1 MHPDRLTAILG
12 SAQTVFTRE
21 SYELNTITISGKGL
35 ADATVV
41 PDSFLTDYMP
51 QANGEF
57 VKVYLLIL
65 MERQQGH
72 TVTSCRLAD
81 LLSAPESDV
90 TRALLYWKKQGL
102 LSFGETDGPES
113 AGVSGLQESEPEER
127 STQESGEARE
137 SETASPAER
146 QIDPDDSRREVLSRD
161 FVLTDEQGGEG
172 VISISRTRKPAPVT
186 REQLADKMND
196 PEFAAL
202 IKIAQSLLK
211 TNLKNDDVDHL
222 IYFYDGLHFP
232 TDMIEYLIALS
243 IDERGKK
250 DFRYMQG
257 IAERW
262 YRQGIRT
269 AKDARE
275 EAEQHSH
282 TVHTV
287 FREFGLDRKATPTD
301 LKFIEKWKKNYRMSD
316 ELIAQACSRTIQKTQ
331 KASFEYADRIL
342 EEWSREGVHDQKT
355 LALSDEAYRL
365 KASGKAKQSARN
377 AGPAAG
383 TGLKSSSPSSIAGFT
398 QRTDDLDA
406 LAIQLQI
413 ESSR

>member
-1 MHPDRLTAILG
+1 M
-12 SAQTVFTRE
+12 
-21 SYELNTITISGKGL
+21 NTISISGRGL
-35 ADATVV
+35 ADATAV
-41 PDSFLTDYMP
+41 PDSFLTGYMP

-57 VKVYLLIL
+57 VKVYLLVL
-65 MERQQGH
+65 MESQRGR
-72 TVTSCRLAD
+72 TVTSCQLAD

-90 TRALLYWKKQGL
+90 TRALMYWKKQGL
-102 LSFGETDGPES
+102 LTFGEQTGPES
-113 AGVSGLQESEPEER
+113 TAPAESDVSKVPEE
-127 STQESGEARE
+127 SHASG
-137 SETASPAER
+137 SEKKAEPGATPQGTADSRIHQQAENSAPPER
-146 QIDPDDSRREVLSRD
+146 QLDPDDSRREVVSRD
-161 FVLTDEQGGEG
+161 FVLTDEQGDEG
-172 VISISRTRKPAPVT
+172 VISISRTRKPTAVT
-186 REQLADKMND
+186 REQLAEKMGD

-262 YRQGIRT
+262 YQEGIRT

-275 EAEQHSH
+275 EAQQHSS

-301 LKFIEKWKKNYRMSD
+301 LRFIERWKKTYQMSD
-316 ELIAQACSRTIQKTQ
+316 ELIAQACSRTIHKTQ
-331 KASFEYADRIL
+331 KASFDYADRIL

-355 LALSDEAYRL
+355 LDLSDAAYRL
-365 KASGKAKQSARN
+365 KSAEKAKQKAQE
-377 AGPAAG
+377 AKIAAAAAG
-383 TGLKSSSPSSIAGFT
+383 QKSASSIAGFT

-413 ESSR
+413 ESSQ